1 MVEKTKITVLFSVL
15 MVLVAIV
22 SYPEKA
28 QWSSMLASSSLFNKS
43 SIYGDAII

>member
-28 QWSSMLASSSLFNKS
+28 Q
-43 SIYGDAII
+43 